1 VLLSCCFTW
10 IVPAFRLTCK
20 LIAQCPFL
28 LQCNNY
34 CNSRGCTGY
43 FVTRE
48 GHCSHCPEG
57 AASCSDLTGE
67 VRECRSGL
75 GLVGGECR
83 PCKVDG
89 CQKCDGEGPGRP
101 AMRVAIQPP
110 LRRRSSAR
118 VHPTALTMIFTALF
132 HSPVS
137 QPCLCR

>member
-1 VLLSCCFTW
+1 MRAAELLLYIDCASIPLDMQTDRCM
-10 IVPAFRLTCK
+10 
-20 LIAQCPFL
+20 PFL

-57 AASCSDLTGE
+57 AAACSDLTGE

-89 CQKCDGEGPGRP
+89 CQKCDGERPGTP
-101 AMRVAIQPP
+101 AMRVGMQPA
-110 LRRRSSAR
+110 LAQC
-118 VHPTALTMIFTALF
+118 PTALMLMVN
-132 HSPVS
+132 SPVL
-137 QPCLCR
+137 QAPPR